1 MSLNFYEDVFDPR
14 RHTRNLSL
22 AVVKL
27 KPEKNSG
34 RNGIQ
39 THDLWDISAVL
50 IGISEVMGSNPIQT

>member
-1 MSLNFYEDVFDPR
+1 MFNPR
-14 RHTRNLSL
+14 SYTRNLSL